1 MSAFMI
7 IGLATRIVARKR
19 DLKEQFI
26 SASECKGEL
35 DRRFNSSEIYS
46 VYEDDDFIELE
57 LKPSVAK
64 KEMKS
69 FLKAFYDLR
78 FENKEPDINEILKEV
93 SECNSLKKWIEIA
106 KQHKHEHFQ
115 SDTLHYTMS
124 IEDDPWKDSYV
135 IIDDIIL
142 SLSGPIV
149 MECYNDICEFF
160 KRLIREKLS
169 DFRLAQGLFVYI
181 TD

>member
-7 IGLATRIVARKR
+7 IGFATRIVANKR
-19 DLKEQFI
+19 NLKERFI
-26 SASECKGEL
+26 SASDFKGEL

-57 LKPSVAK
+57 LKPNVAK
-64 KEMKS
+64 KEMVP

-78 FENKEPDINEILKEV
+78 FENKKPETNEILKEV

-106 KQHKHEHFQ
+106 KQHKYECFQ
-115 SDTLHYTMS
+115 SDTLHYTVS
-124 IEDDPWKDSYV
+124 IEIVPRKVSHV
-135 IIDDIIL
+135 KIDDIIL
-142 SLSGPIV
+142 NLSGPII
-149 MECYNDICEFF
+149 MDCYNDICEFF